1 MIIKGGNL
9 LDRIFTLVLYNS
21 WIKKCISDKE
31 QFEAEVCKQK
41 QEITELETKI
51 IELETKANKV
61 NEI

>member
-1 MIIKGGNL
+1 MIINGGNL

-31 QFEAEVCKQK
+31 QLEAEVCKQK
-41 QEITELETKI
+41 KEITELETKI

>member
-9 LDRIFTLVLYNS
+9 LDRIFALVLYNS
-21 WIKKCISDKE
+21 WIKNCISDKE
-31 QFEAEVCKQK
+31 QLEAEICKQK

-51 IELETKANKV
+51 RELEAKVNKV